1 MTCHNLDSHISWLL
15 SSKVA
20 PPVGVHK
27 RNPAAA
33 AAAIE
38 IEIVDSGSSE
48 EEFGEEFPGVVRIPD
63 PNRLISHT
71 VNVVH
76 DFVRPPVPS
85 ISSRS
90 QLREPTNNLREESMG
105 KLTSAQRSTRPGLM
119 SQHQLAT
126 PASTTTSTAGS
137 SSLRQGYAT
146 FLRERNGWFQKMAL
160 IRRT

>member
-1 MTCHNLDSHISWLL
+1 MTRHNLDSHISWLL

-20 PPVGVHK
+20 PLVGVHT
-27 RNPAAA
+27 RNPRATAAA
-33 AAAIE
+33 

-48 EEFGEEFPGVVRIPD
+48 EEVGQELSGVVRSPDANHPIP
-63 PNRLISHT
+63 HT

-90 QLREPTNNLREESMG
+90 QLREPTRNSREESMG

-119 SQHQLAT
+119 SQHQLTT

-137 SSLRQGYAT
+137 SSLMQGYAT
-146 FLRERNGWFQKMAL
+146 FP
-160 IRRT
+160 